1 MKGQSIYMEH
11 KYFEVIVD
19 AATGEK
25 TIRNYTAEEI
35 ARAKAEQAEYE
46 AALTAKETAR
56 QAILDRLGL
65 TADEVRLLLG

>member
-1 MKGQSIYMEH
+1 MKGQSMSTQP

-19 AATGEK
+19 AATGET

-35 ARAKAEQAEYE
+35 ARAKAEQATYE
-46 AALTAKETAR
+46 AEVTAKEAAR
-56 QAILDRLGL
+56 QAVLDRLGL

>member
-1 MKGQSIYMEH
+1 MKGQFMSTQP

-19 AATGEK
+19 AATGET
-25 TIRNYTAEEI
+25 TIRNYTPEEV

-46 AALTAKETAR
+46 AKVAAEEAAR
-56 QAILDRLGL
+56 QAVLDRLGL